1 MALIL
6 NIDTALDTAYLSLA
20 ENERGLGYATNDATK
35 DHAAWIQR
43 AIDKLIKEAGRR
55 VTYLDAIGVSI
66 GPGSYTGLR
75 IGLSTAKGLCFALNI
90 PLIAINTL
98 EIIAFSAI
106 HEIKTHDP
114 GLLTQNFLICPM
126 IDARRMEV
134 FAAVYNPRLDVIYAP
149 HSRILDPL
157 AFEELLGRQKILFL
171 GNGSIKFQHI
181 CQNANA
187 IFKNLALNP
196 FALSALTYK
205 NFIGNNFATLA
216 YAEPLYLKEFFTK
229 QPEPGKTKR

>member
-6 NIDTALDTAYLSLA
+6 NIDTALDAGYISLA
-20 ENERGLGYATNDATK
+20 DSGRVLAYAINEAPK
-35 DHAAWIQR
+35 DHAAWIQT
-43 AIDKLIKEAGRR
+43 AIGKLIREAGRR
-55 VTYLDAIGVSI
+55 VADLDAIGVSI

-90 PLIAINTL
+90 PLITVNTL
-98 EIIAFSAI
+98 EIMAFATV
-106 HEIKTHDP
+106 HEIKTNDP
-114 GLLTQNFLICPM
+114 SLLTQNFLICPM

-134 FAAVYNPRLDVIYAP
+134 FAAVYNQELDEIYEP

-157 AFEELLGRQKILFL
+157 SFEELLGRQKILFL

-187 IFKNLALNP
+187 MFKNLGLNP

-229 QPEPGKTKR
+229 QPESGKTKR